1 MDSRKIKT
9 TKSADGKTTI
19 SRNRFGSGYK
29 KESILLN
36 TSTVV
41 DGSTDWEKE
50 VQEISA
56 GHDPDKLIEV
66 IENVIIQFLKDN
78 NLPTKDLKEGV
89 FSFEAD
95 ARFNFQR
102 LPKLLKEDYA
112 EVIGATQ
119 AASCLEEIASCK
131 HHLGKSNY
139 KKGMAHDLLLV
150 FSFQKFTFSILEPTL
165 ALGKSHQG
173 GMIGKNTKLTND
185 EYNQCFKYYESLE
198 KTKGG
203 LRKLGKT
210 EKWEKTKQYA
220 FEKFDVNISIQSLAK
235 TYKN

>member
-1 MDSRKIKT
+1 MDKRKIKT
-9 TKSADGKTTI
+9 TQSPDGKTTI
-19 SRNRFGSGYK
+19 TRNTFGSGYK
-29 KESILLN
+29 KESVLLN
-36 TSTVV
+36 ITTVV
-41 DGSTDWEKE
+41 DGSIDWDKE
-50 VQEISA
+50 TREISA

-119 AASCLEEIASCK
+119 AASCLDEIASCK
-131 HHLGKSNY
+131 HHLSKSNY
-139 KKGMAHDLLLV
+139 KKGMAHALRLV
-150 FSFQKFTFSILEPTL
+150 CSFQIFTFAILEPTL
-165 ALGKSHQG
+165 ALGKSHHG
-173 GMIGKNTKLTND
+173 GS
-185 EYNQCFKYYESLE
+185 QCFKYYESLE
-198 KTKGG
+198 KTKDG